1 MGVREVEGGEKGD
14 GEGEGVGEGEE
25 ERKGKGGRLKWRKDG
40 CRKGGVCV
48 CWGGGECVARAK
60 DWGGVELWSKARGD
74 SEFVK
79 TIKFSVNKINYPKII
94 IFAL

>member
-1 MGVREVEGGEKGD
+1 MRRQERWRARRARRVGVREVEGGEKGD

-48 CWGGGECVARAK
+48 CWGGG
-60 DWGGVELWSKARGD
+60 
-74 SEFVK
+74 
-79 TIKFSVNKINYPKII
+79 
-94 IFAL
+94 